1 MKRLLAHYTN
11 GNYDVILLEDGT
23 KIRHNNL
30 DNLTPSFAE
39 SIDCTITTKCDGGC
53 EYCYLGCNVDGVHAD
68 LNQPF
73 FDTLHRGQELALN
86 GNDLTH
92 PELVGFLTRMK
103 EKGVICNLTVNQRHF
118 LRYPNHLKA
127 LVDADLIHGIGISLT
142 DSSDERLYKELKRF
156 PNAVIHTIDVLLT
169 KEDIDLLLVK
179 SDFDGKKVRD
189 AIYLA
194 DEQRY
199 IANYMGWLIRCIEYT
214 VISIFFS
221 FIRHNIKYLGDNI
234 DEIAKHFAVISFD
247 NLSLQHLDIKSKL
260 SEKEWDALYMGDE
273 GQYTFFIDAVNK
285 KFAVSS
291 LTEEKYDLM
300 DSVDDMFRKVGGVA

>member
-11 GNYDVILLEDGT
+11 GNYDVILFEDGT

-53 EYCYLGCNVDGVHAD
+53 EYCYLGCNVNGVHAD

-103 EKGVICNLTVNQRHF
+103 EKGVICNLTVNQKHF

-127 LVDADLIHGIGISLT
+127 LVDADLIHGVGISLT

-156 PNAVIHTIDVLLT
+156 PNAVIHTIDGLLT
-169 KEDIDLLLVK
+169 KEDIDNM
-179 SDFDGKKVRD
+179 SDKDIKMLILGYKIIGRGVDYWRD
-189 AIYLA
+189 HML
-194 DEQRY
+194 D
-199 IANYMGWLIRCIEYT
+199 IR
-214 VISIFFS
+214 
-221 FIRHNIKYLGDNI
+221 RNIKYLGDNI
-234 DEIAKHFAVISFD
+234 DEIAKHFAVVSFD
-247 NLSLQHLDIKSKL
+247 NLSLQHLDMKSKL

-300 DSVDDMFRKVGGVA
+300 DSVDDMFRKVREVA

>member
-1 MKRLLAHYTN
+1 MAKEMLAHYKN

-23 KIRHNNL
+23 KIRYNKL

-53 EYCYLGCNVDGVHAD
+53 EYCYLECNNNGVHAD

-73 FDTLHRGQELALN
+73 FDTLHKGQELALN

-103 EKGVICNLTVNQRHF
+103 ERGVICNLTVNQKHF

-127 LVDADLIHGIGISLT
+127 LVDAELIHGIGISLT
-142 DSSDERLYKELKRF
+142 DSGDERLYKELKRF
-156 PNAVIHTIDVLLT
+156 PNAVIHTIDGLLT
-169 KEDIDLLLVK
+169 KEDIK
-179 SDFDGKKVRD
+179 NMSDKNIKMLILGYKIIGRGVEYWRD
-189 AIYLA
+189 HML
-194 DEQRY
+194 D
-199 IANYMGWLIRCIEYT
+199 IR
-214 VISIFFS
+214 
-221 FIRHNIKYLGDNI
+221 RNIKYLGDNI
-234 DEIAKHFAVISFD
+234 EEISKHFAVVSFD
-247 NLSLQHLDIKSKL
+247 NLSLQHLDMKSKL

-300 DSVDDMFRKVGGVA
+300 DSVDDMFRKVREVS